1 RQTHTDLATVGSLD
15 VATTLNNMVNLTQ
28 MGSER
33 DAWIGLYED
42 IQSWRWSLV
51 NDSFYQGYSTQYRNW
66 ISGQPDNAGSNE
78 PCSEMNDLGQ
88 WNDLPCEA
96 TRKPLCMSVSN
107 TQSASF
113 FAVNSLMTWSQAQS
127 HCRTNY
133 MDLASVR
140 TSAENSKL
148 LAVKPSG
155 ESYWL
160 GLYRD
165 TWKWSSGDG
174 RTFSYWTS
182 GQPAGSTEHCTT
194 AYFNDAGRWR
204 DWLCSYA
211 KPFICHYGAAA
222 QSSANLKRLTEEPCW
237 DDFLEAELQQH
248 VMKIKLSSSTLDLND
263 AAVQTD
269 LLNQAEAAG
278 RWTERKPES
287 ELEADRWE
295 DLLHGAGSPRIYCFR
310 NHRVNPHCSCFNR
323 NIMLTFMRRF
333 TAVRFD
339 LDHFLLLCFVILMKH
354 HEAPETRFLN
364 VWVPAEQR
372 LSVLKALI
380 CQVSQMNSMSERFGQ
395 RIYMFETGNQQPQT
409 GNQWRQEDGENSSLH
424 HWCIR
429 QEPSSMFGFCVACC
443 KLTVGLS
450 VSCCLSKTLW
460 AVSTLAKVQ
469 FHFVYDPM
477 SWSDAQSYC
486 RKTYTD
492 LVTVDSAEVVTTL
505 RNTVDSNK
513 MAAITD
519 AWIGLY
525 DDVDSWRWS
534 LSDEAFYQNSEALY
548 RNWPSGQPDN
558 TGGGE
563 SCLEMLGNGDWNDIG
578 CDVLRKPICSTVSGL
593 TATFTVIN
601 TLMNWTQAQSYCR
614 THYTDLASVR
624 HSADNEN
631 LKAAKP
637 AEEAVWLGLFR
648 DQWKWS
654 NGSLLTYPHWA
665 SGEPNGPV
673 ENCAGMDFTNSGY
686 WVDWE
691 CHLAKPFIC
700 Y

>member
-1 RQTHTDLATVGSLD
+1 MEKVL
-15 VATTLNNMVNLTQ
+15 
-28 MGSER
+28 
-33 DAWIGLYED
+33 LY
-42 IQSWRWSLV
+42 IT
-51 NDSFYQGYSTQYRNW
+51 G
-66 ISGQPDNAGSNE
+66 A
-78 PCSEMNDLGQ
+78 
-88 WNDLPCEA
+88 
-96 TRKPLCMSVSN
+96 
-107 TQSASF
+107 SA
-113 FAVNSLMTWSQAQS
+113 
-127 HCRTNY
+127 
-133 MDLASVR
+133 
-140 TSAENSKL
+140 
-148 LAVKPSG
+148 
-155 ESYWL
+155 
-160 GLYRD
+160 
-165 TWKWSSGDG
+165 
-174 RTFSYWTS
+174 
-182 GQPAGSTEHCTT
+182 
-194 AYFNDAGRWR
+194 
-204 DWLCSYA
+204 
-211 KPFICHYGAAA
+211 
-222 QSSANLKRLTEEPCW
+222 
-237 DDFLEAELQQH
+237 
-248 VMKIKLSSSTLDLND
+248 
-263 AAVQTD
+263 
-269 LLNQAEAAG
+269 
-278 RWTERKPES
+278 
-287 ELEADRWE
+287 
-295 DLLHGAGSPRIYCFR
+295 
-310 NHRVNPHCSCFNR
+310 
-323 NIMLTFMRRF
+323 
-333 TAVRFD
+333 
-339 LDHFLLLCFVILMKH
+339 
-354 HEAPETRFLN
+354 
-364 VWVPAEQR
+364 
-372 LSVLKALI
+372 
-380 CQVSQMNSMSERFGQ
+380 
-395 RIYMFETGNQQPQT
+395 
-409 GNQWRQEDGENSSLH
+409 
-424 HWCIR
+424 
-429 QEPSSMFGFCVACC
+429 
-443 KLTVGLS
+443 
-450 VSCCLSKTLW
+450 LW

-686 WVDWE
+686 WADWE

-700 Y
+700 YYEVPFTNHVMKVKLVGSSSVDLKDGAVQGGLLGQLQQKLKDQGVTAEISLRCMKQPDGNIFYQEKQDGQN